1 MHVMIIVGWSN
12 ADKRSQNASE
22 KRMEADLKQKEE
34 EEKIAL
40 SILKRKTV
48 TNENKKKKKERNEKL
63 LEENPFDYDR
73 NDDYMEDYNEFS
85 AVGRVFSPPL
95 KPYIPPTFGDK
106 SKKNLLA
113 IPPVLCPAPVLKKG
127 AYLALHEQQEEV
139 TVPGFF
145 GQIQRRDLPNAQTY
159 RNFSSHEEQNT
170 APCSRQPERK
180 ESPYNQLP
188 SLSNIL
194 DTTGSKK
201 QQDAHISRAPSPTT
215 QQYQQNCQQEGGEYH
230 QFNQQP
236 AHGSRA
242 PSPTTQQYQQ
252 NRQQEGGEYH
262 QFIKQPAHGSRAS
275 SPTTQQYQQNR
286 QQEDVEYTQSNNRYE
301 SRSSNGYPS
310 NSLHEQQSYSRSNQ
324 SSYQEESNHYKSKLV
339 VQRMD
344 MLLYQQQ
351 AEADRKSAE
360 LLHRLELER
369 AHQFNKSQQ
378 DLKDDVN
385 AMFGGGYRY

>member
-95 KPYIPPTFGDK
+95 KPYTPPTFGDK

-215 QQYQQNCQQEGGEYH
+215 QQYQQYRQQEGGEYH

-236 AHGSRA
+236 AHGSREPSPTTQQYQQNRQQEGGEFHQFIKQPAHGSRASSPTTQQYQQYRQQEGGEYHHQFNQQPAYGSRAPSPTTQQYQQYRQQEGSEYHQFNQQPAYGSRA

-262 QFIKQPAHGSRAS
+262 
-275 SPTTQQYQQNR
+275 
-286 QQEDVEYTQSNNRYE
+286 
-301 SRSSNGYPS
+301 
-310 NSLHEQQSYSRSNQ
+310 
-324 SSYQEESNHYKSKLV
+324 
-339 VQRMD
+339 
-344 MLLYQQQ
+344 
-351 AEADRKSAE
+351 
-360 LLHRLELER
+360 
-369 AHQFNKSQQ
+369 
-378 DLKDDVN
+378 
-385 AMFGGGYRY
+385 